1 MTTLVTGKNQV
12 TIPAE
17 VSRELGITRG
27 SCIEWKLTPGR
38 RQVVMVVMP
47 SRGEL
52 ARSAQGAGKK
62 YIKPGDDLM
71 KELITMRESED
82 KERNRQLEGKH

>member
-1 MTTLVTGKNQV
+1 MTTLVTGKNQI

-38 RQVVMVVMP
+38 RQVVMMVMP

-52 ARSAQGAGKK
+52 ARSVQGAGRKHV
-62 YIKPGDDLM
+62 KPGDDLV
-71 KELITMRESED
+71 KDLITMRERED
-82 KERNRQLEGKH
+82 EERSQHLEGKR